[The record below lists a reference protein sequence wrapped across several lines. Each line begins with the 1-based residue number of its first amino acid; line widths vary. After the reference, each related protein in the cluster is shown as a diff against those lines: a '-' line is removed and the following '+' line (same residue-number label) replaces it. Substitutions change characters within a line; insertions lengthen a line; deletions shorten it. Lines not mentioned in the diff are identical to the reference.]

1 MNDEN
6 KNTNKLSSSGL
17 VKGVQA
23 GISGENASLRGVLA
37 AVGGFRG
44 ILEAL
49 LPGLLYLVI
58 YIVIGD
64 ARLSAIAPAA
74 IAILIVVI
82 RLISRQTLVTAI
94 SGILGVAIAVLTT
107 LFTGKGEDFFLPG
120 FWINGIWI
128 VALTVSLLLRWPLI
142 GFLVGLVRNDF
153 TAWKN
158 DKMIYAAAK
167 FSSLIWLT
175 LFVLRLVIQVPF
187 YLAGDVA
194 ALGVA
199 RLVMGTPLFALVI
212 LFTWLL
218 FRKTLTTAD

>member
-64 ARLSAIAPAA
+64 ARLSAIAPAT